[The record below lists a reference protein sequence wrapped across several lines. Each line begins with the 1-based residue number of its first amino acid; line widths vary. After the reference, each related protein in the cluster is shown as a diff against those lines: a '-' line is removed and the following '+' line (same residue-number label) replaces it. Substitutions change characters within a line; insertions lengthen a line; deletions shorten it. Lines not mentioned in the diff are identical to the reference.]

1 MFKCKAISN
10 WATPV
15 ACVFLMSHQVAAEE
29 VISDAIG
36 PGESDS
42 KFVLGAVIGSFE
54 NPYADE
60 GTKGYIVPTFEWRG
74 ERLFVDD
81 GHLGLTLFRR
91 HGFSGGLVL
100 TGTSSFLS
108 DEDDYEDNDRLAGLE
123 ERDPTVDGGVYMMHR
138 SDLGQ
143 FKLTVIDE
151 LTGKHDGQSAD
162 LNYTFDLKA
171 YNWSINP
178 YIGVSW
184 SSRDSVDYFYG
195 VNESESS
202 SLRAA
207 YKGKSSTNA
216 YVGVQ
221 GRYEITDHIEA
232 TIQAS
237 YTRFGSGL
245 TDSSIVDEDGSFVSG
260 IGVIYNF

>member
-1 MFKCKAISN
+1 MFKCKEISKL
-10 WATPV
+10 AAPIIS
-15 ACVFLMSHQVAAEE
+15 AFLLSHQVAAEE
-29 VISDAIG
+29 RVSDAIG

-42 KFVLGAVIGSFE
+42 RFVLGAVIGSLD
-54 NPYADE
+54 NPYARE
-60 GTKGYIVPTFEWRG
+60 GTDGYIVPTFEWRG
-74 ERLFVDD
+74 ERLFFDD
-81 GHLGLTLFRR
+81 GQLGLTLFRR

-123 ERDPTVDGGVYMMHR
+123 ERDPTLDGGVYMMHT

-143 FKLTVIDE
+143 FKLTVLDE

-178 YIGVSW
+178 FIGVSW
-184 SSRDSVDYFYG
+184 SSGDSVDYFYG
-195 VNESESS
+195 VSELESN

-207 YKGKSSTNA
+207 YKGKSSTNG

-221 GRYEITDHIEA
+221 GRYQITDHIEA

-237 YTRFGSGL
+237 YIRFGSGL